1 MNVGGLV
8 RMTSV
13 KTVKFQS
20 ALLLAVVV
28 AAASPALAHHSFAMF
43 DSNKLE
49 TLDGTVKDF
58 RWSNPHST
66 VAVYGSVAQ
75 GAPPTL
81 WTLELTSPSNLLH
94 MGWDKHSVSEGDH
107 VLVQINP
114 LRSGEPGGALKKLTV
129 VATGKV
135 LETHALGAAPL
146 RGDQSKEP

>member
-1 MNVGGLV
+1 MDMGGLV
-8 RMTSV
+8 RMTLV
-13 KTVKFQS
+13 KTVKFRS
-20 ALLLAVVV
+20 ALLMIAAVAV
-28 AAASPALAHHSFAMF
+28 AGPAFAHHSFAMF
-43 DSNKLE
+43 DSSKLA

-66 VAVYGSVAQ
+66 VAVYGSLTP